1 MAGSGGAADCLVET
15 LEDTLAPGSGGLRR
29 GEARDRIRRYFP
41 KGDPEVLQAQVWHC
55 GTMVRRAGHPGWQ
68 VLRRG
73 GSTGLSRGLE
83 FCILQVERI
92 MTRKELLTV
101 YSSEDGSEEFETIV
115 LRALVKACGSSEA
128 SAYLDELRLAVAW
141 NRVDIAQSELFRGDI
156 QWRVRNQDLGPLPF
170 LVELLDTWSCLSS

>member
-41 KGDPEVLQAQVWHC
+41 KGDPEVLQAQVCHC
-55 GTMVRRAGHPGWQ
+55 GTMVGRAGHPGWQ
-68 VLRRG
+68 VLRIG
-73 GSTGLSRGLE
+73 GTTGLGQELE

-115 LRALVKACGSSEA
+115 LRALVKGRMGLLHWPC
-128 SAYLDELRLAVAW
+128 LHLR
-141 NRVDIAQSELFRGDI
+141 G
-156 QWRVRNQDLGPLPF
+156 G
-170 LVELLDTWSCLSS
+170 